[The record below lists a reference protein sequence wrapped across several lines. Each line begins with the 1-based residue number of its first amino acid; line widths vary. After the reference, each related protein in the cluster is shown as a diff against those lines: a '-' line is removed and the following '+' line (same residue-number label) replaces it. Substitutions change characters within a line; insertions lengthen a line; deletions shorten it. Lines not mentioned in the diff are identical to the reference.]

1 MRMCKKRG
9 CAPLL
14 GQAGS
19 TPSSPLAT
27 HRVPPQK
34 DNKTSAHL
42 ACRIAALQRRLA
54 DVGLDPGEQLA
65 AEQGHVGHKGRLPKV
80 GEHLLIRGPEADRRV
95 QHLLRNVAKGDAKQ
109 VAILG
114 KGDGPLYPI
123 VQDPNGVAC
132 AQMGSSVSA
141 QMISERSG
149 TPFMCRASARHH
161 LRVCA
166 RCYRR
171 AFHVHAP

>member
-1 MRMCKKRG
+1 MLRIRVQKKGVRISVRRG
-9 CAPLL
+9 GLDS
-14 GQAGS
+14 QYS
-19 TPSSPLAT
+19 TSA

-34 DNKTSAHL
+34 LNKASAHL

-65 AEQGHVGHKGRLPKV
+65 AEQGHVSHKGRLPKV
-80 GEHLLIRGPEADRRV
+80 GEHLLVWGPEADRRV

-123 VQDPNGVAC
+123 VQDTNSVAC
-132 AQMGSSVSA
+132 AQMGSSASA
-141 QMISERSG
+141 QVIGGRSG
-149 TPFMCRASARHH
+149 TLSMCRAHRQDITYESA
-161 LRVCA
+161 LA
-166 RCYRR
+166 
-171 AFHVHAP
+171 ASSVHAP